1 MASVL
6 NIVQDEGLRDV
17 MSSMVREMGHES
29 VSTSTLEE
37 GIKQVSEKAFDLVLL
52 NVRMPDGNGLEALP
66 LINAAP
72 SSPEI
77 IIVTG
82 SGDPDGAELA
92 IKNGVWDYV
101 KSQSSAHEMALTLK
115 RALQYREDKLNRKV
129 PIFPRNGNF
138 KGIIGSSPKI
148 QAYMDMVERAAS
160 SEVNV
165 LISGETGS
173 GKELVAWAIYHSSN
187 RADKSF
193 VVVDCAALPG
203 TLVESILFGHEKG
216 AYTGADRA
224 EDGLIKQADQ
234 GVLFLDEVGDL
245 SLIAQKVFLRV
256 LEGHKFRTVGGKKEI
271 TSDFKVVAA
280 TNRNLEEMVQSQNF
294 REDLFFRL
302 RELVIEVPPLREH
315 PEDVKEIAEYHL
327 EEICHK
333 YEFKTKK
340 FSSDLF
346 DYLNKYLWPGNVRE
360 LINALKSAVAAA
372 GSEPIIY
379 PRHLPVYLRVKLA
392 RLSFAE
398 VEMPEKPVIREPVKS
413 DLKINEFPRFHEL
426 RETAVSELERTYL
439 KDLVS
444 RTEGDLKEAVRISG
458 MSRSRFYYLL
468 KKHKILS

>member
-1 MASVL
+1 MASIL
-6 NIVQDEGLRDV
+6 NIVHDEGLRAV
-17 MSSMVREMGHES
+17 MSSMVKELGHES
-29 VSTSTLEE
+29 VCTSTLWE
-37 GIKQVSEKAFDLVLL
+37 GIKQVSEKAFDIVLL
-52 NVRMPDGNGLEALP
+52 DVRMPDGNGLEALP
-66 LINAAP
+66 RIHAAP

-92 IKNGVWDYV
+92 IKNGAWDYV
-101 KSQSSAHEMALTLK
+101 KSQSSTHEIALTLK
-115 RALQYREDKLNRKV
+115 RALQYREDKLSRKV

-148 QAYMDMVERAAS
+148 QACLDMVERAAS
-160 SEVNV
+160 SEASV
-165 LISGETGS
+165 LINGETGS
-173 GKELVAWAIYHSSN
+173 GKELIAWAIYHNSK

-245 SLIAQKVFLRV
+245 SRVTQKAFLRV
-256 LEGHKFRTVGGKKEI
+256 LEGHSFRTVGGKKEI
-271 TSDFKVVAA
+271 ISDFRVVAA
-280 TNRNLEEMVQSQNF
+280 TNRNLEEMVESKNF
-294 REDLFFRL
+294 REDLLFRL
-302 RELVIEVPPLREH
+302 RELMIEVPPLREH
-315 PEDVKEIAEYHL
+315 PEDIKEIADYHL
-327 EEICHK
+327 EEICNK
-333 YEFKTKK
+333 YEIKRKN
-340 FSSDLF
+340 FSPEFF

-360 LINALKSAVAAA
+360 LINALKSAIAAG

-379 PRHLPVYLRVKLA
+379 PKHLPVYLRVKLA
-392 RLSFAE
+392 RLAFSKAE
-398 VEMPEKPVIREPVKS
+398 MSEKPVIQEPIKS
-413 DLKINEFPRFHEL
+413 DVKIKKFPRLHEL

-444 RTEGDLKEAVRISG
+444 LTEGNLNEAVRISG

-468 KKHKILS
+468 KKHNILS